1 MQQPCQFYA
10 GCHIYSVMRLHKL
23 LLVLLKIWAMMS
35 LEQTDVMFRGVAKP
49 TYEGYVVKQT

>member
-1 MQQPCQFYA
+1 
-10 GCHIYSVMRLHKL
+10 MRLDKL

-49 TYEGYVVKQT
+49 KYEGYVFKKT

>member
-1 MQQPCQFYA
+1 
-10 GCHIYSVMRLHKL
+10 MRLHKL